1 MARVLVVDD
10 EPDIRLIARV
20 VLTSAG
26 HEVVEAASADEA
38 LALLAERRPDLLLL
52 DVRMPGRAGWSVL
65 EQVRTEQGDLP
76 VVIFTAD
83 VRARRDAP
91 NEGRD
96 TDHFLLKPF
105 GPDDLLA
112 AVSDA
117 IGDAARPGG
126 AATPT

>member
-26 HEVVEAASADEA
+26 YEVVEAASADEA
-38 LALLAERRPDLLLL
+38 LASLAERRPDLLLL
-52 DVRMPGRAGWSVL
+52 DVRMPGRDGWSVL

-83 VRARRDAP
+83 IRARRDAP
-91 NEGRD
+91 KEGRD
-96 TDHFLLKPF
+96 TDHILLKPF

-112 AVSDA
+112 AVSGA
-117 IGDAARPGG
+117 IGDGAKPGG
-126 AATPT
+126 AATPS

>member
-26 HEVVEAASADEA
+26 YEVVEAASADEA
-38 LALLAERRPDLLLL
+38 LASLAERRPDLLLL
-52 DVRMPGRAGWSVL
+52 DVRMPGRDGWSVL

-83 VRARRDAP
+83 IRARSDAP
-91 NEGRD
+91 KDGRD
-96 TDHFLLKPF
+96 TGHILLKPF

-112 AVSDA
+112 AVSGA
-117 IGDAARPGG
+117 IGDGAKPGG
-126 AATPT
+126 AATPS

>member
-26 HEVVEAASADEA
+26 YEVVEAASADEA
-38 LALLAERRPDLLLL
+38 LASLAERRPDLLLL
-52 DVRMPGRAGWSVL
+52 DVRMPGRDGWSVL

-83 VRARRDAP
+83 IRARRDAP
-91 NEGRD
+91 KEGRD
-96 TDHFLLKPF
+96 TDHILLKPF

-112 AVSDA
+112 AVSGA
-117 IGDAARPGG
+117 IGDGARPGG
-126 AATPT
+126 AATPS